1 MTPVS
6 TFDLSLLPVV
16 AAGVIAEIQVDVL
29 GRSLLIAAVVISPYA
44 IYKMRQVSRTR
55 AETAE
60 LIRAATA
67 PPESEVRPRLEDV
80 IESIHLVAADPA
92 THGHTIRVARDMTV
106 DGTDA
111 PATLV
116 DALVRDALRRSGLVA
131 TAEIETAEARILEVA
146 PSDAGAAARDAGTA
160 PPARDAGT
168 APPAR
173 DAGTAGAGSAEAS
186 P

>member
-146 PSDAGAAARDAGTA
+146 PSDAGAAARDAGA
-160 PPARDAGT
+160 